1 MEKYDQMMEWL
12 SKLYVDTLNM
22 IHYMHDK
29 YYYEAA
35 EMALIDTNVRRTFAT
50 GIAGFSHVV
59 DSLSAI
65 KYAKVKVI
73 RDEDGLAVDYEVEGR
88 LPEIRKR

>member
-1 MEKYDQMMEWL
+1 
-12 SKLYVDTLNM
+12 M

-35 EMALIDTNVRRTFAT
+35 EMALIDTEVDRTFAT

-59 DSLSAI
+59 DSLVCYQICKGKSN
-65 KYAKVKVI
+65 
-73 RDEDGLAVDYEVEGR
+73 
-88 LPEIRKR
+88 P

>member
-1 MEKYDQMMEWL
+1 MMDWL
-12 SKLYVDTLNM
+12 ADLYVNTLNL
-22 IHYMHDK
+22 IQYMHDK

-35 EMALIDTNVRRTFAT
+35 EMALIDTDVKRTFAT

-65 KYAKVKVI
+65 KYAKVKTYLQRFRAYNI
-73 RDEDGLAVDYEVEGR
+73 NPYNYF
-88 LPEIRKR
+88 KRSLR